1 MSPGVLSLRD
11 RLLIAL
17 TGRLGPLLIR
27 ALGSTWRIRVRGADS
42 VDDLHASGRPAVFA
56 FWHGVLL
63 PLEYACRNRNIQVLS
78 SLHRD
83 GEISARVMKA
93 LGYGVVRGS
102 SSRGSARGL
111 IRMLERAKS
120 GLDLAITPDGPKGPA
135 RVAKSGIFYL
145 AERSGGALVPVGVA
159 SRPAVRLS
167 SWDGFMVPLP
177 FARVA
182 IVYGAALRWDQSA
195 QPDEKSSMLT
205 QKLNELSAQAESLA
219 GAG

>member
-1 MSPGVLSLRD
+1 M
-11 RLLIAL
+11 LIGLAG
-17 TGRLGPLLIR
+17 TLGPVLIR
-27 ALGSTWRIRVRGADS
+27 ALGSTWRITVRGERT
-42 VDDLHASGRPAVFA
+42 VEDLHASGRPAVFA

-63 PLEYACRNRNIQVLS
+63 ALEYYCRNRNIQVLS

-83 GEISARVMKA
+83 GEISARVMEA

-111 IRMLERAKS
+111 VRMLERARS

-135 RVAKSGIFYL
+135 REAKSGIFYL

-159 SRPAVRLS
+159 ARPAARLS

-182 IVYGAALRWDQSA
+182 IVYGTELHWDASTEADDKTAL
-195 QPDEKSSMLT
+195 LT
-205 QKLNELSAQAESLA
+205 LELARLSEAAESLVA
-219 GAG
+219 ES